1 MRKNQLLKLMN
12 KHKTLR
18 NARRSAKMAQHS
30 LAEAAGID
38 QSQIS
43 RMESGEMWAAN
54 DTLTR
59 IADILGIPVVSLLD
73 IDGLTVERAEDPHDS
88 APAIKKN
95 RRLPKGL
102 RDLASDKLSQAL
114 KIKSPEWTALA
125 SFQAPSP
132 IDRDGYVALL
142 TTLSSVTQS

>member
-1 MRKNQLLKLMN
+1 MN

-18 NARRSAKMAQHS
+18 KMRCDAKMAQLA

-43 RMESGEMWAAN
+43 RMERGEMWAAN

-59 IADILGIPVVSLLD
+59 IADVLGIPVTDLLG
-73 IDGLTVERAEDPHDS
+73 IEGLSEDPAEHLPDS

-95 RRLPKGL
+95 RRLPGGL
-102 RDLASDKLSQAL
+102 RELARDNLSQAL
-114 KIKSPEWTALA
+114 KIKSNEWTALA
-125 SFQAPSP
+125 SFKPPSP
-132 IDRDGYVALL
+132 IDRDGYVAIL
-142 TTLSSVTQS
+142 TTLRSVTRT